1 MTSALARVPV
11 SGGRIDLGL
20 SANSISGVVGTLD
33 AAARINEHVEAIAS
47 GHIGAQDW
55 AAMAGVRVRW

>member
-1 MTSALARVPV
+1 MTSALAKVPNR
-11 SGGRIDLGL
+11 GGRIDLGI

-47 GHIGAQDW
+47 GHVGAQDW
-55 AAMAGVRVRW
+55 AAMAGLRVRW